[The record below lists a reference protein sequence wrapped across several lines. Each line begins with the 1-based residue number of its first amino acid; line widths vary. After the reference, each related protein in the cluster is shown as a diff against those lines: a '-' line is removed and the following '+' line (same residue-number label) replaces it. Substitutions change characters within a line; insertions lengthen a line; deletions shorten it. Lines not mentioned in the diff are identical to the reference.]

1 MSGLTASRMRVL
13 MMDVW
18 VVRMAMREH
27 LMAMQ
32 VRVGLICGAI
42 GVAMSMVL
50 VVDMAVLMHEG
61 LVRMLMLV
69 AFAHMQPD
77 AQQHKD
83 RAYGEACA

>member
-1 MSGLTASRMRVL
+1 M
-13 MMDVW
+13 
-18 VVRMAMREH
+18 
-27 LMAMQ
+27 
-32 VRVGLICGAI
+32 
-42 GVAMSMVL
+42 L